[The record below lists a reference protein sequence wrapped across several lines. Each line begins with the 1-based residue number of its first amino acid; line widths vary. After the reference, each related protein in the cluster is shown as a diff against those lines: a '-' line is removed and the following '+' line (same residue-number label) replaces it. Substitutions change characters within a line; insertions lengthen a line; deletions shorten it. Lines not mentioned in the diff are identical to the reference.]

1 LFFINFMNKK
11 TDKKTKTKNKTT
23 AIDKLAILVVNGFQ
37 DMENKFEN
45 KFEALENKMDQGFQY
60 LENKM
65 NVGFKNVNEKFDHFH
80 ARMSYLERDVAEI
93 REKVI
98 PKDEFEDL
106 ESRVKYCEIKL
117 KIESGK

>member
-11 TDKKTKTKNKTT
+11 TDKKTKTEKRTT
-23 AIDKLAILVVNGFQ
+23 AIDKLAILVAKNFQ
-37 DMENKFEN
+37 DMENKFER
-45 KFEALENKMDQGFQY
+45 LENKMDQGFQY